1 MLLVL
6 LDNLVTELI
15 GTLTGRQHYEPCLTF
30 FVDRV
35 RPLICCKTP
44 RVLFGL
50 LMRRLCS
57 LVKLTVFVVSLAEFG
72 DNICDFLLFLEHTL
86 ILWVYL
92 HLLSSMLDGVFF
104 QLHFKIMELFSCE
117 IDQVSNIFFRFFF
130 FISNCLCFFPN
141 VSVDFSRTELLY

>member
-50 LMRRLCS
+50 LMGRLCS

-92 HLLSSMLDGVFF
+92 HLLSSMLDGVFNSI
-104 QLHFKIMELFSCE
+104 FKWKPPGLPQKPSEAIREPMKPYEKHKNDKFKALRAG
-117 IDQVSNIFFRFFF
+117 VYIFYK
-130 FISNCLCFFPN
+130 NP
-141 VSVDFSRTELLY
+141 